1 MKIQGP
7 NQPNFNPYKN
17 QIHKQS
23 KDKTAIGKE
32 DQLQISS
39 QAQKMLEKN
48 QPNTERAAHVDQIKE
63 AVASG
68 NYKVDFK
75 STASKMIDFWT
86 KPQ

>member
-7 NQPNFNPYKN
+7 NQTNFNPYKN

-23 KDKTAIGKE
+23 KGITGGAKE

-39 QAQKMLEKN
+39 QAKKMLEKN
-48 QPNTERAAHVDQIKE
+48 QPSTERAAHVNQIKE

-75 STASKMIDFWT
+75 TTANKMIDFFS
-86 KPQ
+86 KP